1 MLVGRSNSFVQIGFE
16 SSLGTTL
23 GGPID
28 QLPGV
33 DLFEVIF
40 DPIP

>member
-1 MLVGRSNSFVQIGFE
+1 MSGWEIELFCANGLEN
-16 SSLGTTL
+16 SLGTTL
-23 GGPID
+23 EGPID